1 MTILDKFFT
10 AKNIREIDKAKNSR
24 DIENHVNFLFQK
36 QLMSANIISKLEFGF
51 RFNPI
56 WRSTFRASDDLA
68 C

>member
-10 AKNIREIDKAKNSR
+10 AKNILEIDKAKNSR

-36 QLMSANIISKLEFGF
+36 QLMSAKIISKLEFGF
-51 RFNPI
+51 RFNPN

-68 C
+68 R